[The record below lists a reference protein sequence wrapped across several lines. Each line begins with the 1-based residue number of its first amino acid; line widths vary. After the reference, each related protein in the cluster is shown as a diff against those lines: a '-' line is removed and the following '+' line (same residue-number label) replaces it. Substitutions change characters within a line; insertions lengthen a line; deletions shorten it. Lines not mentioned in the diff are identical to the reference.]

1 MFMTGK
7 DLIRS
12 SSPATYTLG
21 IIGILLIIVSLVLS
35 WIWTPGL
42 ATTYAWLAADRFV
55 QVGGVTYDQLTP
67 FMAEATCII
76 ALTVVGWAMLC
87 AALDAVRNPTQ
98 DPRKAALQRAAGIAG
113 LVVLVATLGFAAAGL
128 EWAWSATYD
137 LASTPFQLPIHVLPL
152 LPMATGACLGF
163 FLGRTK

>member
-1 MFMTGK
+1 MFMSGK
-7 DLIRS
+7 SLLRS
-12 SSPATYTLG
+12 ASPATYTLG
-21 IIGILLIIVSLVLS
+21 IVGILLIIGSLVLS

-42 ATTYAWLAADRFV
+42 ATTYAWLVADRFM
-55 QVGGVTYDQLTP
+55 QVAGTSYDQLIP

-87 AALDAVRNPTQ
+87 AAIDAFWNPT
-98 DPRKAALQRAAGIAG
+98 PGTRKAALQRIAGIAG
-113 LVVLVATLGFAAAGL
+113 LVLLVATLGFAAAGF

-152 LPMATGACLGF
+152 LPVATGACLGL
-163 FLGRTK
+163 FLGRTR